1 MPQRDQDNAT
11 DRLWQADE
19 RSAACWQQLVAER
32 LPADLEQ
39 QARQRKAFVRVRQL
53 SSASE
58 LLRAILCY
66 VLTLSSLKQ
75 LCAWSR
81 LLGLTPMVLSPTAWQ
96 KRLRQCGPWLQ
107 WLLGELLGQL
117 LAPPTLPVA
126 VSGRI
131 LLVDATSLSQ
141 EGAAEGTWRLH
152 SAYDLLA
159 GRLSW
164 VKITDRHTA
173 ESLKLLPIQPNDIVV
188 GDGAYSRAGQ
198 LLAVDELG
206 AFSLTR
212 FSPRHLALYAP
223 EAPDESEQYRLDV
236 LGWLRTL
243 APGTYE
249 RLALVRQAGKAL
261 AVRLLVLAP
270 PPEQAEAMRR
280 HKEKQARAK
289 GRHLSEEALFV
300 ADFYLLVTTLPRSRW
315 PLPLLLQ
322 LYQARWQVESF
333 FKRLKGVL
341 GLRRLRW
348 HTAESV
354 LAVITAL
361 LVGWLLIEDQA
372 DQLRGEIADAEP
384 WAFPMSSWQL
394 DQWAFHSLRQVIEG
408 CYSPQRLHAL
418 APELRRLFGHKRQR
432 PLREEQRRYQFQAL
446 LTPQPD
452 LVVRFG
458 CSSA

>member
-1 MPQRDQDNAT
+1 MPQRDQNNAP

-19 RSAACWQQLVAER
+19 RSAACWQELVQQR
-32 LPADLEQ
+32 LPAHLEK
-39 QARQRKAFVRVRQL
+39 QAAEMKAFVRVRTL

-75 LCAWSR
+75 LCGWSR
-81 LLGLTPMVLSPTAWQ
+81 LLGLTPIVLSPSAWQ
-96 KRLRQCGPWLQ
+96 KRLRHCGPWLQ
-107 WLLGELLGQL
+107 WLLCELLGQL
-117 LAPPTLPVA
+117 MAPPTLPVP

-131 LLVDATSLSQ
+131 LLVDATSLRQ
-141 EGAAEGTWRLH
+141 VGAQEGTWRLH

-173 ESLKLLPIQPNDIVV
+173 ESLKHLPMQPDDIVV

-198 LLAVDELG
+198 LLAVEEAG

-212 FSPRHLALYAP
+212 FSPRHLLLYAP
-223 EAPDESEQYRLDV
+223 DAPDESEQFRLDV
-236 LGWLRTL
+236 VGWLRTL

-249 RLALVRQAGKAL
+249 RQALVRFEGKVL
-261 AVRLLVLAP
+261 PVRLLVGVP
-270 PPEQAEAMRR
+270 PAEQAEAMRR

-289 GRHLSEEALFV
+289 GRQPSQETLFV
-300 ADFYLLVTTLPRSRW
+300 AGFHLLVTTLPRSCW
-315 PLPLLLQ
+315 PLSVVLQ
-322 LYQARWQVESF
+322 LYQARWQIEIL

-341 GLRRLRW
+341 DLRRLRW

-354 LAVITAL
+354 LAVIAAV
-361 LVGWLLIEDQA
+361 LVGWLLLEDQA
-372 DQLRGEIADAEP
+372 DQLRREIADAEP

-394 DQWAFHSLRQVIEG
+394 DQWAWGSLRQVIVG
-408 CYSPQRLHAL
+408 WYSPQRLHAL
-418 APELRRLFGHKRQR
+418 AGELRPLFRQKRQR
-432 PLREEQRRYQFQAL
+432 PLREEQRRSQFQAL

-452 LVVRFG
+452 LVVQFG
-458 CSSA
+458 CSSP